1 MTIENNTETIDNNL
15 PGADTGSQAGGSVD
29 PNPAPEAAAS
39 GEGTVDQLANK
50 LTEQEPEDLP
60 TDKPASPRMKALLD
74 TLSDAPEKKDPPP
87 PEDPEQLAKA
97 GIPDNTA
104 NPEAG
109 KTPPEPTEPKTPE
122 QEEAE
127 LLEGVKSDR
136 GKERI
141 RQVFSERKQLEADI
155 TEFRNL
161 ITETKMSPEEFAQT
175 LEFGRLMNSGKE
187 EDLRVALE
195 MVEQQRTVLAQRL
208 GVKAPGVDLLAG
220 HDDLKQAVENMEI
233 TEDRALEL
241 ARYRKQEAQK
251 QQDQQVQLQA
261 AQSQE
266 EFNKTIQSA
275 ATQMEA
281 YLNTRANE
289 ADSPI
294 KLKAISEHFKNPANL
309 QAFVTTYK
317 PDQWVNT
324 LKLMYDNIIV
334 PSAPAAHQ
342 PQPIRSRPSTL
353 GTPSA
358 SGQTPIDRVASR
370 LDSMGI

>member
-1 MTIENNTETIDNNL
+1 MQLEDSNTPDVTNNAPADTSNTDNNA
-15 PGADTGSQAGGSVD
+15 PDTSVDTGSE
-29 PNPAPEAAAS
+29 PASNLEAAADAL
-39 GEGTVDQLANK
+39 VDTSND
-50 LTEQEPEDLP
+50 DLP
-60 TDKPASPRMKALLD
+60 TDKPASSKMKALLD
-74 TLSDAPEKKDPPP
+74 EMSGDTPPAADPVDPPAADAAP
-87 PEDPEQLAKA
+87 PA
-97 GIPDNTA
+97 
-104 NPEAG
+104 
-109 KTPPEPTEPKTPE
+109 PPAEPKTPE

-127 LLEGVKSDR
+127 LLDGVKSDR

-141 RQVFSERKQLEADI
+141 RQVFSERKQLESDI
-155 TEFRNL
+155 NEFKAL
-161 ITETKMSPEEFAQT
+161 ITDTKMSPEEFAQT
-175 LEFGRLMNSGKE
+175 LEFGRLMNSGDEK
-187 EDLRVALE
+187 DLRVAFE
-195 MVEQQRTVLAQRL
+195 MVEQQRAVLAQRL

-241 ARYRKQEAQK
+241 AKYRKQDAEK
-251 QQDQQVQLQA
+251 QQVAQAQQQS
-261 AQSQE
+261 AQNQE
-266 EFNKTIQSA
+266 QFQKTVQSA

-309 QAFVTTYK
+309 QAFVTTYQ

-324 LKLMYDNIIV
+324 LKLMYDNIVV
-334 PSAPAAHQ
+334 PKAPAAAQ
-342 PQPIRSRPSTL
+342 PQPLRSRPATL
-353 GTPSA
+353 GTPST

>member
-1 MTIENNTETIDNNL
+1 MQLEDSNTPDVTNNAPADTSNIDNNA
-15 PGADTGSQAGGSVD
+15 PDTSVDTGSEAAS
-29 PNPAPEAAAS
+29 NLEAAADAL
-39 GEGTVDQLANK
+39 VDTSND
-50 LTEQEPEDLP
+50 DLP
-60 TDKPASPRMKALLD
+60 TDKPASSKMKALLD
-74 TLSDAPEKKDPPP
+74 EMSGDTPPADPPAADPVDP
-87 PEDPEQLAKA
+87 PAADAAPA
-97 GIPDNTA
+97 
-104 NPEAG
+104 
-109 KTPPEPTEPKTPE
+109 PPAEPKTPE

-127 LLEGVKSDR
+127 LLDGVKSDR

-141 RQVFSERKQLEADI
+141 RQVFSERKQLESDI
-155 TEFRNL
+155 NEFKAL
-161 ITETKMSPEEFAQT
+161 ITDTKMSPEEFAQT
-175 LEFGRLMNSGKE
+175 LEFGRLMNSGDEK
-187 EDLRVALE
+187 DLRVAFE
-195 MVEQQRTVLAQRL
+195 MVEQQRAVLAQRL

-241 ARYRKQEAQK
+241 AKYRKQDAEK
-251 QQDQQVQLQA
+251 QQVAQAQQQS
-261 AQSQE
+261 AQNQE
-266 EFNKTIQSA
+266 QFQKTVQSA

-309 QAFVTTYK
+309 QAFVSTYQ

-324 LKLMYDNIIV
+324 LKLMYDNIVV
-334 PSAPAAHQ
+334 PKAPAAAQ
-342 PQPIRSRPSTL
+342 PQPLRSRPATL
-353 GTPSA
+353 GAPST

>member
-1 MTIENNTETIDNNL
+1 MQLEDSNTPDVTNNAPADTSNTDNNA
-15 PGADTGSQAGGSVD
+15 PDTSVDTGSE
-29 PNPAPEAAAS
+29 PASNLEAAADAL
-39 GEGTVDQLANK
+39 VDTSND
-50 LTEQEPEDLP
+50 DLP
-60 TDKPASPRMKALLD
+60 TDKPASSKMKALLD
-74 TLSDAPEKKDPPP
+74 EMSGDTPPAPPADPTTTDLQDPPAGTVDPAAP
-87 PEDPEQLAKA
+87 PA
-97 GIPDNTA
+97 
-104 NPEAG
+104 
-109 KTPPEPTEPKTPE
+109 PPADPKTPE

-127 LLEGVKSDR
+127 LLDGVKSDR

-141 RQVFSERKQLEADI
+141 RQVFSERKQLESDI
-155 TEFRNL
+155 NEFKAL
-161 ITETKMSPEEFAQT
+161 ITDTKMSPEEFAQT
-175 LEFGRLMNSGKE
+175 LEFGRLMNSGDEK
-187 EDLRVALE
+187 DLRVAFE
-195 MVEQQRTVLAQRL
+195 MVEQQRAVLAQRL

-241 ARYRKQEAQK
+241 AKYRKQDAEK
-251 QQDQQVQLQA
+251 QQVAQAQQQS
-261 AQSQE
+261 AQNQE
-266 EFNKTIQSA
+266 QFQKTVQSA

-309 QAFVTTYK
+309 QAFVSTYQ

-324 LKLMYDNIIV
+324 LKLMYDNIVV
-334 PSAPAAHQ
+334 PKAPAAAQ
-342 PQPIRSRPSTL
+342 PQPLRSRPATL
-353 GTPSA
+353 GSPST

>member
-1 MTIENNTETIDNNL
+1 MQLEDSNTPDVTNNAPADSSTVENTLPNTGE
-15 PGADTGSQAGGSVD
+15 DTGSQANS
-29 PNPAPEAAAS
+29 NLEAAADAL
-39 GEGTVDQLANK
+39 VDTSND
-50 LTEQEPEDLP
+50 DLP
-60 TDKPASPRMKALLD
+60 TDKPASSKMKALLD
-74 TLSDAPEKKDPPP
+74 EMSGDTPPADPAATTPPADEQDPPAGTVDPAAP
-87 PEDPEQLAKA
+87 PA
-97 GIPDNTA
+97 
-104 NPEAG
+104 
-109 KTPPEPTEPKTPE
+109 PPAEPKTPE

-127 LLEGVKSDR
+127 LLDGVKSDR

-141 RQVFSERKQLEADI
+141 RQVFSERKQLESDI
-155 TEFRNL
+155 NEFKAL
-161 ITETKMSPEEFAQT
+161 ITDTKMSPEEFAQT
-175 LEFGRLMNSGKE
+175 LEFGRLMNSGDEK
-187 EDLRVALE
+187 DLRVAFE
-195 MVEQQRTVLAQRL
+195 MVEQQRAVLAQRL

-241 ARYRKQEAQK
+241 AKYRKQDAEK
-251 QQDQQVQLQA
+251 QQVAQAQQQS
-261 AQSQE
+261 AQNQE
-266 EFNKTIQSA
+266 QFNKTVQSA

-309 QAFVTTYK
+309 QAFVTTYQ

-324 LKLMYDNIIV
+324 LKLMYDNIVV
-334 PSAPAAHQ
+334 PKAPAAAQ
-342 PQPIRSRPSTL
+342 PQPLRSRPATL
-353 GTPSA
+353 GSPST

>member
-1 MTIENNTETIDNNL
+1 MQLEDSNTPDVTNNAPADSSTAENTLPNTGE
-15 PGADTGSQAGGSVD
+15 DTGSQANS
-29 PNPAPEAAAS
+29 NLEAAADAL
-39 GEGTVDQLANK
+39 VDTSND
-50 LTEQEPEDLP
+50 DLP
-60 TDKPASPRMKALLD
+60 TDKPATPKMKALLD
-74 TLSDAPEKKDPPP
+74 ELSADAPPPADPAATTTPPADEQDPPAGTV
-87 PEDPEQLAKA
+87 DP
-97 GIPDNTA
+97 G
-104 NPEAG
+104 
-109 KTPPEPTEPKTPE
+109 TPPAGEAPKTPE

-127 LLEGVKSDR
+127 LLDGVKSER
-136 GKERI
+136 GKDRI

-155 TEFRNL
+155 NEFKAL
-161 ITETKMSPEEFAQT
+161 ITDTKMSPEEFAQT
-175 LEFGRLMNSGKE
+175 LEFGRLMNSGDEK
-187 EDLRVALE
+187 DLRVAFE
-195 MVEQQRTVLAQRL
+195 MVENQRAILAQRL

-241 ARYRKQEAQK
+241 AKYRKQDAEK
-251 QQDQQVQLQA
+251 QQAQLAQQQS
-261 AQSQE
+261 AQSQQ
-266 EFNKTIQSA
+266 EFQQTIQSA

-324 LKLMYDNIIV
+324 LKLMYDNIVV
-334 PSAPAAHQ
+334 PKAPAAQQ
-342 PQPIRSRPSTL
+342 PQPLRSRPATL
-353 GTPSA
+353 GTPST

>member
-1 MTIENNTETIDNNL
+1 MQNEDSSTLDVTNNAPADTSTTENNAPDTSIDTSSEASSNL
-15 PGADTGSQAGGSVD
+15 
-29 PNPAPEAAAS
+29 EAAADAL
-39 GEGTVDQLANK
+39 VDTSND
-50 LTEQEPEDLP
+50 DLP
-60 TDKPASPRMKALLD
+60 TDKPASSKMKALLD
-74 TLSDAPEKKDPPP
+74 ELSTDAPPPADPTPPP
-87 PEDPEQLAKA
+87 AGEEPPAAPVDAAAPPPAPE
-97 GIPDNTA
+97 
-104 NPEAG
+104 
-109 KTPPEPTEPKTPE
+109 EPKTAE

-127 LLEGVKSDR
+127 LLDGVKSER
-136 GKERI
+136 GKDRI
-141 RQVFSERKQLEADI
+141 RQVFTERKQLEADI
-155 TEFRNL
+155 NEFKAL
-161 ITETKMSPEEFAQT
+161 ITDTKMSPEEFAQT
-175 LEFGRLMNSGKE
+175 LEFGRLMNSGDEK
-187 EDLRVALE
+187 DLRVAFE
-195 MVEQQRTVLAQRL
+195 MVEQQRALLAQRL

-241 ARYRKQEAQK
+241 AKYRKQDAEK
-251 QQDQQVQLQA
+251 QQVIQAQQQS
-261 AQSQE
+261 AQSQQ
-266 EFNKTIQSA
+266 EFQQKIQGA

-324 LKLMYDNIIV
+324 LKLMYDNIVV
-334 PSAPAAHQ
+334 PKAPAAQQ
-342 PQPIRSRPSTL
+342 PQPLRSRPAAL
-353 GTPSA
+353 GTPST

>member
-1 MTIENNTETIDNNL
+1 MQLEDSNTPDVTNNAPADTSSTENNAPDTSV
-15 PGADTGSQAGGSVD
+15 DTGSE
-29 PNPAPEAAAS
+29 PASNLEAAADAL
-39 GEGTVDQLANK
+39 VDTSND
-50 LTEQEPEDLP
+50 DLP
-60 TDKPASPRMKALLD
+60 TDKPASSKMKALLD
-74 TLSDAPEKKDPPP
+74 EMSGDTPPADPPAADPVDP
-87 PEDPEQLAKA
+87 PAADAAPAA
-97 GIPDNTA
+97 PV
-104 NPEAG
+104 
-109 KTPPEPTEPKTPE
+109 EPKTPE

-127 LLEGVKSDR
+127 LLDGVKSDR

-141 RQVFSERKQLEADI
+141 RQVFSERKQLESDI
-155 TEFRNL
+155 NEFKAL
-161 ITETKMSPEEFAQT
+161 ITDTKMSPEEFAQT
-175 LEFGRLMNSGKE
+175 LEFGRLMNSGDEK
-187 EDLRVALE
+187 DLRVAFE
-195 MVEQQRTVLAQRL
+195 MVEQQRAVLAQRL

-241 ARYRKQEAQK
+241 AKYRKQDAEK
-251 QQDQQVQLQA
+251 QQVAQAQQQS
-261 AQSQE
+261 AQNQE
-266 EFNKTIQSA
+266 QFQKTVQSA

-309 QAFVTTYK
+309 QAFVSTYQ

-324 LKLMYDNIIV
+324 LKLMYDNIVV
-334 PSAPAAHQ
+334 PKAPAAAQ
-342 PQPIRSRPSTL
+342 PQPLRSRPATL
-353 GTPSA
+353 GSPST